1 MNLKKKDRYKVI
13 FFIFI
18 LTCSTNISTE
28 QKINSCIELVDA
40 IESVFDTIQIEA
52 YKSEVYKTY
61 SSIDPTKLDYVYE
74 ALRINKIGL
83 DGLDAI
89 VEKYQINNLELKNLI
104 DGFYNNFL
112 DSKDANIALEKHLI
126 SINNQWTIQ
135 EEVDWWEENQE
146 FSIKYWRTSKEYLQ
160 LMSDK
165 SQNTLYPDPDFVVS
179 ENYPK
184 NVLRKY
190 CENI

>member
-1 MNLKKKDRYKVI
+1 
-13 FFIFI
+13 
-18 LTCSTNISTE
+18 
-28 QKINSCIELVDA
+28 
-40 IESVFDTIQIEA
+40 
-52 YKSEVYKTY
+52 VYKTY

-83 DGLDAI
+83 EGLNEI
-89 VEKYQINNLELKNLI
+89 IEKYEINNIEIKNLI

-112 DSKDANIALEKHLI
+112 DSKDANTALEQHLI

-135 EEVDWWEENQE
+135 EEVDWWEDNQE

-165 SQNTLYPDPDFVVS
+165 SQNTLYPDSDFVVS